1 MCLPRPL
8 GTDLSLAEA
17 GSHLEQFSSP
27 PKQQECPLTTTDR
40 WGRFVN
46 SGYIRRGPGAY
57 WLGLSA
63 LRNGSFKQKTV
74 KCSCL

>member
-1 MCLPRPL
+1 MCLCGPL
-8 GTDLSLAEA
+8 GTVLSLSGA

-40 WGRFVN
+40 WGWFVN
-46 SGYIRRGPGAY
+46 SGYIQRGPGSY
-57 WLGLSA
+57 WLILSA